1 VVAPDPRRLII
12 LLTLG
17 SVVALSAASAAI
29 ASGGPS
35 LLDAPSVVGTATAGK
50 RLTGLSG
57 NWAGSGPISYRFQW
71 YRCNAAGASC
81 LVVHGATQP
90 SYPLAPRDIGK
101 TLGLTVYATDTT
113 GTAAAFSSLVGPI
126 ASSRPLLES
135 TAQPV
140 VTGPPVEG
148 KTLQVTTG
156 AWSPTPPTLAYQWE
170 RCNHNGRACAAIPKA
185 TGSSYT
191 IGTDDLGHALLAIVQ
206 GTNGATIQNAF
217 STASP
222 AVVDG
227 SILGPVSK
235 LGPSVAGEPIVG
247 QSLTATPGS
256 WKGVG
261 PIGFTYSWYRCD
273 AAGAHCALRGS
284 TRPTYKLGTAD
295 IGATIG
301 LTLKASDATGVTTL
315 YASLVGPVAA
325 PTAPLAPTTSPTITG
340 TAEVGAAL
348 TALPG
353 QWSAVTTAYA
363 YAWLRCNVNGRVCIP
378 IAGATSAS
386 YTPTAADRHHTLVAQ
401 VKASYGH
408 ASQTAITAAT
418 APVT

>member
-1 VVAPDPRRLII
+1 VVARRQRRLVF
-12 LLTLG
+12 LLALG
-17 SVVALSAASAAI
+17 SLVATPAAI

-35 LLDAPSVVGTATAGK
+35 LLDSPSVVGTAAAGK

-81 LVVHGATQP
+81 LAVPGSTRP
-90 SYPLAPRDIGK
+90 TYPLAARDVGK
-101 TLGLTVYATDTT
+101 TLGLTVYATDPS
-113 GTAAAFSSLVGPI
+113 GTALAFSSLVGPI
-126 ASSRPLLES
+126 APSRPLLES

-148 KTLQVTTG
+148 KVLQVTTG

-170 RCNHNGRACAAIPKA
+170 RCNANGRACAAIPKA
-185 TGSSYT
+185 TDSSYT
-191 IGTDDLGHALLAIVQ
+191 IGSADLGHALLAIVQ
-206 GTNGATIQNAF
+206 GTNGPTIQNAF

-227 SILGPVSK
+227 SILGPVSS
-235 LGPSVAGEPIVG
+235 LGPAVVGEPIVG
-247 QSLTATPGS
+247 QSLVAAPGS

-273 AAGAHCALRGS
+273 ADGGHCALRGS
-284 TRPTYKLGTAD
+284 TTPTYKLGKAD

-301 LTLKASDATGVTTL
+301 LTLKASDATGVKIL

-325 PTAPLAPTTSPTITG
+325 PTATLAPTVAPTITG
-340 TAEVGAAL
+340 TAEVGSAL

-353 QWSAVTTAYA
+353 EWSAVSTGYA
-363 YAWLRCNVNGRVCIP
+363 YAWLRCNLNGRVCAP

-386 YTPTAADRHHTLVAQ
+386 YTPTAADSHHALVVQ
-401 VKASYGH
+401 VKASYGR
-408 ASQTAITAAT
+408 ASQAAISAAT